1 MGRRRPVIT
10 DSGGFQVFSLDA
22 GGGSSGKELKS
33 RNATRHKR
41 QSLLLGVS
49 EEGATFRSYRDG
61 TKMTLTPE
69 SSVAAQK
76 AIGADIII
84 PLDELPP
91 VRRLGRTVAGQRRAV
106 ASMDGEESA
115 RAFEG
120 RETTGHVR
128 CRARRRG

>member
-1 MGRRRPVIT
+1 MERRGIN
-10 DSGGFQVFSLDA
+10 DIG
-22 GGGSSGKELKS
+22 
-33 RNATRHKR
+33 
-41 QSLLLGVS
+41 LLLGVS

-91 VRRLGRTVAGQRRAV
+91 YDVSGEGCGTASSGRIDGWRGVC
-106 ASMDGEESA
+106 ASI
-115 RAFEG
+115 
-120 RETTGHVR
+120 
-128 CRARRRG
+128 